1 MVAVVELFVV
11 FVVRM
16 CVGVGGGGTM
26 LDTKEPQYVSAKS
39 AAQMIFHSD
48 CIKMKQSKGEHFSNV
63 LLWSFLL
70 GLFLFSP

>member
-1 MVAVVELFVV
+1 
-11 FVVRM
+11 
-16 CVGVGGGGTM
+16 M

-63 LLWSFLL
+63 LLWSFLF